1 MKLFQLSLALGLVV
15 HRGAARV
22 VPGDGTSGREVYNT
36 FLGKGR
42 KHDAVNLR
50 GSKTQRDLSEALNN
64 NTIAD
69 LMFKFTEPTANLT
82 GLNLTEYFVPVDP
95 DSALDRA
102 LADQDEAEEDEAGQ
116 EVTAQFKR
124 DKGSTCLVETKINT
138 IETNDF
144 NSYLRA
150 MGIEASTAVSGYGQ
164 EASVSGSYLDKA
176 EMARNTLT
184 YLTIVNVDQQV
195 QLPGDYVFN
204 LENYDSETFAPSHG
218 NRVKT
223 ALSYLGVSGSLS
235 ASVKNSMDEVQK
247 NSNMEISVFYQGAV
261 GNAMNGGSG
270 DKIEGTSAET
280 ALLEVK
286 SKVNAFLAIACEHKY
301 KYKPLLDRYEHLANF
316 PPEQDVISYHQAESI
331 AQIVLEQLIRC
342 SEMRTALK
350 RMKYID
356 SDTKQAIEFDYA
368 DVTHHAREWTKAT
381 ARDPTNPRQ
390 TAQQLLALINEKFVN
405 KYLNL
410 FEPKDYISGITVKY
424 GRDRPDENVHEVNG
438 RGDDLNKDFG
448 GEYSYLVATTTRDPE
463 RACTHFLFKKAE
475 YNLNE
480 KYPNIWPTDISKGD
494 GRKWFRHL
502 TCYAKEDHAKIT
514 KVALLRSENGYK
526 DYISK
531 YENGF
536 LNGSGTSN
544 INEGRGSSADALYLI
559 WAS

>member
-1 MKLFQLSLALGLVV
+1 
-15 HRGAARV
+15 
-22 VPGDGTSGREVYNT
+22 
-36 FLGKGR
+36 
-42 KHDAVNLR
+42 
-50 GSKTQRDLSEALNN
+50 
-64 NTIAD
+64 
-69 LMFKFTEPTANLT
+69 MFKFTEPTANLI
-82 GLNLTEYFVPVDP
+82 GLNLTEYFMPVDP
-95 DSALDRA
+95 DSALERA

-124 DKGSTCLVETKINT
+124 DKGSTCLVETKVNT

-144 NSYLRA
+144 TSYLRA
-150 MGIEASTAVSGYGQ
+150 MGIDASTAVSGYGQ

-176 EMARNTLT
+176 EMTRNTLT

-195 QLPGDYVFN
+195 HLPGDYVFN
-204 LENYDSETFAPSHG
+204 LENYNNETFAQTHG
-218 NRVKT
+218 NRWIRGFSEGGKMIIRLSFTSTTSITKNELNASVKT
-223 ALSYLGVSGSLS
+223 ALSYLGASGSLS

-247 NSNMEISVFYQGAV
+247 NSNMEVSVFYQGAV

-270 DKIEGTSAET
+270 DKIEGSSAET

-286 SKVNAFLAIACEHKY
+286 SKVNAFLAMACEHKY

-316 PPEQDVISYHQAESI
+316 PPEQNVLSYYQAESI
-331 AQIVLEQLIRC
+331 AQIVLEQLVRC

-390 TAQQLLALINEKFVN
+390 TAQQLLALLNEKFVN

-410 FEPKDYISGITVKY
+410 FEPKEYISGIRVKY

-438 RGDDLNKDFG
+438 RGDDLNKGFG
-448 GEYSYLVATTTRDPE
+448 GEFSYFVATTTRDPE
-463 RACTHFLFKKAE
+463 RACTHFVFTKVE
-475 YNLNE
+475 YNLH
-480 KYPNIWPTDISKGD
+480 DISQGD

-502 TCYAKEDHAKIT
+502 TCYGLEGYDKIT
-514 KVALLRSENGYK
+514 KVALLRSENGYE

-536 LNGSGTSN
+536 LNGNGTSN
-544 INEGRGSSADALYLI
+544 INEGRGTSADALYLI
-559 WAS
+559 WAF